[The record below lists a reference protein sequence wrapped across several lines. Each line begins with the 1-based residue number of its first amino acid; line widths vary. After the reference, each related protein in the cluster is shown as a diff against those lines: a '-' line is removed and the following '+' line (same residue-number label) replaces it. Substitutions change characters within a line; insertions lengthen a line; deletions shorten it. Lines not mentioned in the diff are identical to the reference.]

1 MNLIKAGI
9 AALALGAPSVH
20 ATLIDFTEAKKSRA
34 AAKPAARKA
43 AAAPK
48 AKAKAKSKAAPVA
61 APQTLMGK
69 PTKPKAMKA
78 PKAPDDL
85 KLISGVGPKLEGV
98 LNGLGIYKFKQI
110 ATWSK
115 DEIDWV
121 DDHLKFK
128 GRIERDEWIKQA
140 DALDRGGEA
149 EYIRVFGKK
158 PR

>member
-1 MNLIKAGI
+1 MGDDDGVG
-9 AALALGAPSVH
+9 LAKLVDASDADPNSGAPSNGGH
-20 ATLIDFTEAKKSRA
+20 TMSTNSA
-34 AAKPAARKA
+34 
-43 AAAPK
+43 
-48 AKAKAKSKAAPVA
+48 
-61 APQTLMGK
+61 GK
-69 PTKPKAMKA
+69 PKTPFSKPPEAMKA
-78 PKAPDDL
+78 PKTPDDL

-110 ATWSK
+110 AAWSK

-128 GRIERDEWIKQA
+128 GRIERDDWIKQA